1 MSLRVAGEYRRW
13 WMTLP
18 LAAAVIATV
27 TVWVLS
33 PTLGD
38 LQAAIAREEAARSGV
53 GLGYWFGWY
62 GGVSPGSYS
71 LIVPALS
78 AMTGSLALLAI
89 ATLAIAAMA
98 YPLARTATRPAL
110 LTWGIA
116 VAAVLNML
124 SGRVAFAVGAA
135 FALAAV
141 VVLQRRRPTLSAV
154 VLVVSGLASP
164 LAPAFVGLAAV
175 PFLLGSGLRSR
186 AVWSVLLGAALGV
199 IVPYA
204 LFGAPGAQGFPWT
217 TLFWVLLMGAGAGVA
232 LTARPERAIAPLA
245 MVVAVVLFAIPNGV
259 GSNLSRFFCLVLPC
273 LCLYF
278 SRRSLLILLMALLP
292 IVSYA
297 TFVAVADQVAVA
309 DAGDP
314 EKNYEPLR
322 LALLRGPG
330 LVNHRVELV
339 DAGTHAGSH
348 ELGSL
353 VKLARGWEN
362 QSDSRFNPIFHEDGA
377 LTATSYRSWLRE
389 NAVSYVAVAD
399 SPLRQA
405 REEAALVDSGLPYL
419 GEVWSN
425 ADWTL
430 YRVDSPSMIVASPLR
445 LVTDTPSMM
454 VVNVPD
460 TDAHPVQIRP
470 NRYLVARNTTDPAV
484 TACIDQTSDGWI
496 TVQAPTPG
504 TYTLEG
510 PLTVRGFLSERSS
523 SCR

>member
-1 MSLRVAGEYRRW
+1 MSVGVAAEQRRW
-13 WMTLP
+13 RMALP
-18 LAAAVIATV
+18 LAAAVVATV
-27 TVWVLS
+27 VLWALS

-71 LIVPALS
+71 LIVPAIS
-78 AMTGSLALLAI
+78 AVTGSLALLAI
-89 ATLAIAAMA
+89 ATLAIAVMA
-98 YPLARTATRPAL
+98 YPLSRTATRPTL
-110 LTWGIA
+110 LTWAI
-116 VAAVLNML
+116 VIAAVLNMM
-124 SGRVAFAVGAA
+124 SGRVAFAVGSAI
-135 FALAAV
+135 ALAAV
-141 VVLQRRRPTLSAV
+141 LLLQRGRLTLCAV

-175 PFLLGSGLRSR
+175 PFLLGAYRSR
-186 AVWSVLLGAALGV
+186 PVWSVLVGAGLGV
-199 IVPYA
+199 IVPFA

-217 TLFWVLLMGAGAGVA
+217 TLFWALLIGVGAGVA
-232 LTARPERAIAPLA
+232 LTSPPERWIAPLA
-245 MVVAVVLFAIPNGV
+245 MAAAIVVFAIPNGV

-278 SRRSLLILLMALLP
+278 SRKSLLVVLIALVP
-292 IVSYA
+292 AVSYA
-297 TFVAVADQVAVA
+297 GFVAVADQVAVA
-309 DAGDP
+309 DAGDT

-330 LVNHRVELV
+330 LVNHRVELI

-362 QSDSRFNPIFHEDGA
+362 QSDSRFNPIFYDRDA
-377 LTATSYRSWLRE
+377 LTPTSYRTWLRD
-389 NAVSYVAVAD
+389 NAVSYVAVSD
-399 SPLRQA
+399 TPLRQA
-405 REEAALVDSGLPYL
+405 RKEAALVNSGLPYL
-419 GEVWSN
+419 SEVWSN
-425 ADWTL
+425 DEWTL
-430 YRVDSPSMIVASPLR
+430 YQVANPATIVAPPLR
-445 LVTDTPSMM
+445 LVTDTPSTM
-454 VVNVPD
+454 VVDIPD
-460 TDAHPVQIRP
+460 TSAHPIQIRP
-470 NRYLVARNTTDPAV
+470 NRYLVARSTTDPTM
-484 TACIDQTSDGWI
+484 TACIDQTPDGWI

-510 PLTVRGFLSERSS
+510 PLSVRGVLAEQSP